1 MAKTKLAKNF
11 ASLTADDNGDITF
24 VAARSTKNLN
34 GLTYDVSTL
43 QAQNADGD
51 YNTLTAVEQEVAI
64 PLMTDHSSS
73 VRNKVG
79 AIDKAH
85 IEQVDGVDQVVMHA
99 VFFDTEEAQE
109 VRSRVLAGQ
118 LTDVSITT
126 DYGTDEDAW
135 ETGNL
140 VEAKIVEVSI
150 VYAGAEPKAKI
161 LAKNAIETEAVEA
174 EEVAEAEAV
183 EVDAETDTEEQ
194 TTEIVQETEQETI
207 NNETE
212 ADEAEEVEEEEKE
225 TEVAKQETAEA
236 VATNVADKGMV
247 LNALVD
253 LAKNNKLK
261 GLTRSEVKEAVQN
274 AVTLTGADGNDYVVP
289 DAVFTEILAAR
300 RDTDILGTFNTKPVK
315 RLTLMAE
322 KRSEADLAR
331 AGKWTKGEQ
340 KQIQVNELQAQKFGI
355 DYIYKLQT
363 IDYADLNEDFG
374 GLLLSYIHSELPQK
388 VDEEEERAF
397 VVGDGRSAGARKIT
411 SVVSLKAAAADN
423 TNTHVYKYNGTSDT
437 GTIEAVMNGIAKLG
451 EDGPLYAVMNKATL
465 TAFRQKGLSS
475 SNGLPFSVE
484 TIADAIGVERIFARD
499 YVANNVVYVYNGR
512 YVERL
517 TGGSNGETIEQYD
530 IDYNNRKIEFIR
542 PTGGGATGVYSAVE
556 ITTPGGVSV

>member
-24 VAARSTKNLN
+24 VAARSTKNMN

-99 VFFDTEEAQE
+99 VFFDTDEAQE

-161 LAKNAIETEAVEA
+161 LAKNAIETEADEADEGVEA
-174 EEVAEAEAV
+174 
-183 EVDAETDTEEQ
+183 DAETDTEEQ
-194 TTEIVQETEQETI
+194 TTEIVQEAEQETI

-225 TEVAKQETAEA
+225 TEVAKQETTVT

-261 GLTRSEVKEAVQN
+261 GLTRSEVKEAVTN
-274 AVTLTGADGNDYVVP
+274 AITLTGADGNDYVVP

-300 RDTDILGTFNTKPVK
+300 RETDILGTFNTKPVK

-322 KRSEADLAR
+322 KRSEDDLAR

-340 KQIQVNELQAQKFGI
+340 KQIQENELVAQKFGI

-374 GLLLSYIHSELPQK
+374 GLLLSYIHAELPQK

-397 VVGDGRSAGARKIT
+397 VVGDGRSAGVRKIT
-411 SVVSLKAAAADN
+411 SVVSLKDAAADA
-423 TNTHVYKYNGTSDT
+423 TNTHVYKYNGASDA
-437 GTIEAVMNGIAKLG
+437 GTIQAVMNGIAKLG
-451 EDGPLYAVMNKATL
+451 EDGPLYAIMNKATL

-475 SNGLPFSVE
+475 ANGLPFSVE

-556 ITTPGGVSV
+556 ITTSAGVSV

>member
-1 MAKTKLAKNF
+1 MAKTKLAQNF

-24 VAARSTKNLN
+24 VAARSTKNMN

-73 VRNKVG
+73 VRNKIG

-99 VFFDTEEAQE
+99 VFFDTDEAQE

-126 DYGTDEDAW
+126 DYGTAEDAW

-161 LAKNAIETEAVEA
+161 LAKNAIETEAEEA
-174 EEVAEAEAV
+174 EEGVEA
-183 EVDAETDTEEQ
+183 DAETDTEEH
-194 TTEIVQETEQETI
+194 TTEIVQKAEQETI

-212 ADEAEEVEEEEKE
+212 ADEADEVEEEEKE
-225 TEVAKQETAEA
+225 TEVAKQETTVT

-261 GLTRSEVKEAVQN
+261 GLNRSEVKEAVTN
-274 AVTLTGADGNDYVVP
+274 AITLTGADGNDYVVP

-300 RDTDILGTFNTKPVK
+300 RETDILGTFNTKPVK

-340 KQIQVNELQAQKFGI
+340 KQIQENELEAQKFGI

-388 VDEEEERAF
+388 ADEEEERAF
-397 VVGDGRSAGARKIT
+397 IVGDGRSAGVRKIT
-411 SVVSLKAAAADN
+411 SVVSLKDAAADN
-423 TNTHVYKYNGTSDT
+423 TNTHVYKYNGASDA
-437 GTIEAVMNGIAKLG
+437 GTIQAVMNGIAKLG

-475 SNGLPFSVE
+475 ANGLPFSVE

-556 ITTPGGVSV
+556 ITTSAGVSV

>member
-24 VAARSTKNLN
+24 VAARSTKNMN

-99 VFFDTEEAQE
+99 VFFDTDEAQE

-126 DYGTDEDAW
+126 DYGTAEDAW

-161 LAKNAIETEAVEA
+161 LAKNAIETEAEEAEEGVEA
-174 EEVAEAEAV
+174 E
-183 EVDAETDTEEQ
+183 AETDTEEQ
-194 TTEIVQETEQETI
+194 TTEIVQEAEQETI

-212 ADEAEEVEEEEKE
+212 AEEAEEVEEEEKE
-225 TEVAKQETAEA
+225 TEVAKQETTVT

-261 GLTRSEVKEAVQN
+261 GLTRSEVKEAVTN
-274 AVTLTGADGNDYVVP
+274 AITLTGADGNDYVVP

-300 RDTDILGTFNTKPVK
+300 RETDILGTFNTKPVK

-322 KRSEADLAR
+322 KRSEDDLAR

-340 KQIQVNELQAQKFGI
+340 KQIQENELVAQKFGI

-374 GLLLSYIHSELPQK
+374 GLLLSYIHAELPQK

-397 VVGDGRSAGARKIT
+397 IVGDGRSAGARKIT
-411 SVVSLKAAAADN
+411 SVVSLKDAAADN
-423 TNTHVYKYNGTSDT
+423 TNTHVYKYNGALDA

-451 EDGPLYAVMNKATL
+451 EDGPLYAIMNKATL

-475 SNGLPFSVE
+475 ANGLPFSVE

-556 ITTPGGVSV
+556 ITTSAGVSV

>member
-24 VAARSTKNLN
+24 VAARSTKNMN

-99 VFFDTEEAQE
+99 VFFDTDEAQE

-161 LAKNAIETEAVEA
+161 LAKNAIETEAEEAEEGVEA
-174 EEVAEAEAV
+174 E
-183 EVDAETDTEEQ
+183 AETDTEEQ
-194 TTEIVQETEQETI
+194 TTEIVQEAEQETI

-225 TEVAKQETAEA
+225 TEVAKQETTVT

-261 GLTRSEVKEAVQN
+261 GLTRSEVKEAVTN
-274 AVTLTGADGNDYVVP
+274 AITLTGADGNDYVVP

-300 RDTDILGTFNTKPVK
+300 RETDILGTFNTKPVK

-322 KRSEADLAR
+322 KRSEDDLAR

-340 KQIQVNELQAQKFGI
+340 KQIQENELEAQKFGI

-374 GLLLSYIHSELPQK
+374 GLLLSYIHAELPQK

-397 VVGDGRSAGARKIT
+397 IVGDGRSAGVRKIT
-411 SVVSLKAAAADN
+411 SVVSLKDAAADN
-423 TNTHVYKYNGTSDT
+423 TNTHVYKYNGASDA
-437 GTIEAVMNGIAKLG
+437 GTIQAVMNGIAKLG
-451 EDGPLYAVMNKATL
+451 EDGPLYAIMNKATL

-475 SNGLPFSVE
+475 ANGLPFSVE

-556 ITTPGGVSV
+556 ITTSAGVSV

>member
-24 VAARSTKNLN
+24 VAARSTKNMN

-99 VFFDTEEAQE
+99 VFFDTDEAQE

-161 LAKNAIETEAVEA
+161 LAKNAIETEADEA
-174 EEVAEAEAV
+174 EEGVEA
-183 EVDAETDTEEQ
+183 DAETDTEEQ
-194 TTEIVQETEQETI
+194 TTEIVQEAEQETI

-225 TEVAKQETAEA
+225 TEVAKQETTAT

-261 GLTRSEVKEAVQN
+261 GLTRSEVKEAVTN

-300 RDTDILGTFNTKPVK
+300 RETDILGTFNTKPVK

-322 KRSEADLAR
+322 KRSEDDLAR

-340 KQIQVNELQAQKFGI
+340 KQIQVNELEAQKFGI

-397 VVGDGRSAGARKIT
+397 IVGDGRSAGVRKIT
-411 SVVSLKAAAADN
+411 SVVSLKDAAADN
-423 TNTHVYKYNGTSDT
+423 TNTHVYKYNGASDA
-437 GTIEAVMNGIAKLG
+437 GTIQAVMNGIAKLG

-465 TAFRQKGLSS
+465 TAFRQKGLSAA
-475 SNGLPFSVE
+475 NGLPFSVE

-556 ITTPGGVSV
+556 ITTSAGVSV

>member
-24 VAARSTKNLN
+24 VAARSTKNMN

-99 VFFDTEEAQE
+99 VFFDTDEAQE

-161 LAKNAIETEAVEA
+161 LAKNAIETEAEEA
-174 EEVAEAEAV
+174 EEGVEA
-183 EVDAETDTEEQ
+183 DAETDTEEQ
-194 TTEIVQETEQETI
+194 TTEIVQEAEQETI

-225 TEVAKQETAEA
+225 TEVAKQETTVT

-261 GLTRSEVKEAVQN
+261 GLTRSEVKEAVTN
-274 AVTLTGADGNDYVVP
+274 AITLTGADGNDYVVP

-300 RDTDILGTFNTKPVK
+300 RETDILGTFNTKPVK

-322 KRSEADLAR
+322 KRSEDDLAR

-340 KQIQVNELQAQKFGI
+340 KQIQENELVAQKFGI

-374 GLLLSYIHSELPQK
+374 GLLLSYIHAELPQK

-397 VVGDGRSAGARKIT
+397 IVGDGRSAGVRKIT
-411 SVVSLKAAAADN
+411 SVVSLKDAAADA
-423 TNTHVYKYNGTSDT
+423 TNTHVYKYNGASDA
-437 GTIEAVMNGIAKLG
+437 GTIQAVMNGIAKLG
-451 EDGPLYAVMNKATL
+451 EDGPLYAIMNKATL

-475 SNGLPFSVE
+475 ANGLPFSVE

-556 ITTPGGVSV
+556 ITTSAGVSV